1 MEDPAGMSTV
11 TEKIAAGWDLPNCR
25 IRQILCRMRLWIC
38 DYPGASRMALEG
50 MREIL
55 ELANRG
61 TAKELF
67 QVRIGGL
74 DAASRSERN
83 RFLGRGEA
91 WVVVPT
97 GSREA
102 VAHLV
107 SVAFAEEL
115 ALHRAKGHRVAAVCA
130 GNFALAAAGLFRGRS
145 ATTHWA
151 LEDEFRRRFP
161 DVELAMERILLD
173 HGELVSAGGYTAFV
187 DLSLWFVARAGG
199 RGLALRVARTLQVD
213 PVRDSQSPWLGTRPL
228 PALSDS
234 VLDALVRKVAADPAR
249 DWKVEGMARS
259 AGMGTRTLERRFRE
273 ATGTSPRRWI
283 QERRLERARELLEG
297 GASLS
302 QTCDGVGWSDV
313 ASFARLFRERTGMT
327 PARYRE
333 WVRSGG

>member
-1 MEDPAGMSTV
+1 
-11 TEKIAAGWDLPNCR
+11 
-25 IRQILCRMRLWIC
+25 
-38 DYPGASRMALEG
+38 MAVEG
-50 MREIL
+50 FREIL

-61 TAKELF
+61 ADRELF
-67 QVRIGGL
+67 RVRTGRF
-74 DAASRSERN
+74 DAVSRSERN

-102 VAHLV
+102 VPHLV

-115 ALHRAKGHRVAAVCA
+115 VRHRRKGHGVAAVCA
-130 GNFALAAAGLFRGRS
+130 GNFALAAAGLFRDGA
-145 ATTHWA
+145 ATTHWS

-161 DVELAMERILLD
+161 DVELAMERILID
-173 HGELVSAGGYTAFV
+173 HGDLVSAGGYTAFV
-187 DLSLWFVARAGG
+187 DLALWFVAKAGG
-199 RGLALRVARTLQVD
+199 RGLALRAARTLQVD
-213 PVRDSQSPWLGTRPL
+213 PARESQLPWLGARPL
-228 PALSDS
+228 PVLSDS
-234 VLDALVRKVAADPAR
+234 VLDGLARGVVADPAR
-249 DWKVEGMARS
+249 DWSVEGLARS

-283 QERRLERARELLEG
+283 QECRLERSRELLEG

-302 QTCDGVGWSDV
+302 QACEGAGWSDV

-333 WVRSGG
+333 WVRAGG